1 MKIKDI
7 KELTKDELIKRRRE
21 LREETFNLRLQQKAS
36 QISNTS
42 RFRDIRREVARI
54 ETVLNQKM
62 QGAAPAIPANH

>member
-62 QGAAPAIPANH
+62 QGAAPAIPATH